1 MKVVSIDLHIDYID
15 NMAFDI
21 CYICHSSLYS
31 TCSNCT
37 SVKECKSILGRC
49 GHYYHYHCMELWE
62 KTPRRGI
69 CKCPLDRKPWIPVLK
84 KIENREESLDIEDN
98 VHGSNTANRL
108 SYRNR
113 IIETLHANT
122 FDNDANVNGE
132 PS

>member
-1 MKVVSIDLHIDYID
+1 MVHFLWK
-15 NMAFDI
+15 
-21 CYICHSSLYS
+21 
-31 TCSNCT
+31 
-37 SVKECKSILGRC
+37 ILIMR
-49 GHYYHYHCMELWE
+49 
-62 KTPRRGI
+62 
-69 CKCPLDRKPWIPVLK
+69 VLK
-84 KIENREESLDIEDN
+84 KIENREESLDTEDN